1 MTDIVPIAAVTDPT
15 YGRSTTAT
23 APSGDTL
30 GKDAFLKLLVAQLK
44 YQNPMSPSDPNQFM
58 AQTAQFTMVE
68 KLEQLAQEATR
79 SRVMTESGTATALLG
94 RTVAWTGADGV
105 EQTGVVT
112 GTSFGTEGATLHIG
126 QDRIPL
132 EQIRSVTQ

>member
-1 MTDIVPIAAVTDPT
+1 MSDLIPIGAVTDPT
-15 YGRSTTAT
+15 WGRPA
-23 APSGDTL
+23 AAAQPGDTL

-79 SRVMTESGTATALLG
+79 QRAVTESGAATALLG
-94 RTVAWTGADGV
+94 RTVAWTDADG
-105 EQTGVVT
+105 EERSGVVT
-112 GTSFGTEGATLHIG
+112 GTSFGTEGATLHVG

-132 EQIRSVTQ
+132 ELIRSVTQ

>member
-1 MTDIVPIAAVTDPT
+1 MTDIVPISAVTDPT
-15 YGRSTTAT
+15 YGRSTA
-23 APSGDTL
+23 APAAGDTL

-79 SRVMTESGTATALLG
+79 QRAMTESGTATALLG
-94 RTVAWTGADGV
+94 RTVAWTDADGV
-105 EQTGVVT
+105 EQTGRVT
-112 GTSFGTEGATLHIG
+112 GTSFGTEGATLHVG
-126 QDRIPL
+126 SDRIPL

>member
-1 MTDIVPIAAVTDPT
+1 MPDLVPIAAVTDPT
-15 YGRSTTAT
+15 WGRPAT
-23 APSGDTL
+23 AAPAGDTL

-79 SRVMTESGTATALLG
+79 QRAVTESGTATALLG
-94 RTVAWTGADGV
+94 RTVVWTGAGGV
-105 EQTGVVT
+105 ERSGVVS
-112 GTSFGTEGATLHIG
+112 GTSFGTDGATLHVG
-126 QDRIPL
+126 SDRIPL
-132 EQIRSVTQ
+132 EAIRSVTQ

>member
-1 MTDIVPIAAVTDPT
+1 MPDLVPIAAVSDPT
-15 YGRSTTAT
+15 WGRTAT
-23 APSGDTL
+23 AAPAGDTL

-79 SRVMTESGTATALLG
+79 QRAVTESGTATALLG
-94 RTVAWTGADGV
+94 RTVVWTGAGGV
-105 EQTGVVT
+105 ERSGVVS
-112 GTSFGTEGATLHIG
+112 GTSFGTDGATLHVG
-126 QDRIPL
+126 TDRIPL
-132 EQIRSVTQ
+132 EAIRSVTQ

>member
-1 MTDIVPIAAVTDPT
+1 MSDIVPIAAVSDPSW
-15 YGRSTTAT
+15 GRSTAA
-23 APSGDTL
+23 APAGDTL

-79 SRVMTESGTATALLG
+79 TRAVTESGTATALLG
-94 RTVAWTGADGV
+94 RTIAWTGAGGV
-105 EQTGVVT
+105 ERTGVVT
-112 GTSFGTEGATLHIG
+112 GTSFGSDGATLHVG
-126 QDRIPL
+126 TDRIPL